1 MIFVDILVL
10 VVGFVALIKGAD
22 WFVDGAAALAKNLKV
37 PGLIIGL
44 TVVAMGTSA
53 PELAVSTSAAI
64 QGSNEIAM
72 SNVVGSNLFNTLM
85 VLGICALI
93 KPLPVQN
100 IVMKRDFPVNLGVTV
115 LLLLMTG
122 GAALF
127 SGKVFRAD
135 MSDNVGMISRWAG
148 IVLLVLFVVYIAY
161 LVFHAKRHPEEG
173 EEEEIKAMS
182 TGKCFL
188 FILVGIALIVAG
200 GEAVVYGAKEIARAF
215 GMTETL
221 IGLTIVALGTSLPE
235 LVTSIVAA
243 RKGETSMAVG
253 NVIGSNIFNIMLI
266 LGVSSTIHPF
276 AINAASV
283 YDMLILIGIGL
294 ITYVFALTGKQIKR
308 WEGGLLVLLYAADMV
323 FAILR

>member
-1 MIFVDILVL
+1 MIVLDILIL

-53 PELAVSTSAAI
+53 PELAVSTSAAL

-85 VLGICALI
+85 VLGICSII

-100 IVMKRDFPVNLGVTV
+100 IVMKRDFPVNLVVTV
-115 LLLLMTG
+115 MLLLMTG

-127 SGKVFRAD
+127 SGRVFQAE
-135 MSDNVGMISRWAG
+135 MSDNVGMIDRWAG
-148 IVLLVLFVVYIAY
+148 IILLVLFVAYIAF
-161 LVFHAKRHPEEG
+161 LVVNAKRHPEEG
-173 EEEEIKAMS
+173 DEEEIKSMP
-182 TGKCFL
+182 TWKCFVL
-188 FILVGIALIVAG
+188 ILVGVVLIVAG

-235 LVTSIVAA
+235 LVTSVVAA
-243 RKGETSMAVG
+243 RKGETGMAVG

-294 ITYVFALTGKQIKR
+294 ITYVFALTNREVKR
-308 WEGGLLVLLYAADMV
+308 SEGIFLVLLYAADMV